1 MRANAAIQSRHIT
14 VGSLP
19 PDATEQLLLWLV
31 RAGADEFNVT
41 VLGIRG
47 EVAVDADAFE
57 DAIEP
62 FVLGLAR
69 RRVLADA
76 DGAGSTREV
85 RVFTFSVASL
95 NVLLP
100 FIREGLFHHA
110 PGPGG
115 WLEDFAFY
123 RHGELMLGVVTH
135 LQEGTLRLT
144 AAEHADIETL
154 GVTSTASAEWIG
166 Y

>member
-1 MRANAAIQSRHIT
+1 MLNSRRLMAD
-14 VGSLP
+14 GLP
-19 PDATEQLLLWLV
+19 PKATSRLLHWLV
-31 RAGADEFNVT
+31 RAGADEFTVT
-41 VLGIRG
+41 VMGIHG
-47 EVAVDADAFE
+47 EVAADADAFE

-62 FVLGLAR
+62 FVVGLAR
-69 RRVLADA
+69 RRVLVDA

-85 RVFTFSVASL
+85 RVFTFSDASL
-95 NVLLP
+95 DSLLP
-100 FIREGLFHHA
+100 FISDGLFHNV

-123 RHGELMLGVVTH
+123 RNGELLLGVVTH

-144 AAEHADIETL
+144 TDEHAEVAKM
-154 GVTSTASAEWIG
+154 GVVSTESEEWIG